1 MHNPDSGFEVHRFKC
16 DLLDFCVQF
25 EKTTRMSRET
35 EDRLKAIPNF
45 CFPDAQDWR
54 PSADINRL
62 DYKPHFRVTIKCTS
76 ESRSCVSQSC

>member
-1 MHNPDSGFEVHRFKC
+1 MVLTLDQFNC
-16 DLLDFCVQF
+16 DFLDFRVQF
-25 EKTTRMSRET
+25 EKTSRMSRET

-62 DYKPHFRVTIKCTS
+62 DYKPHFRVMTNCTS
-76 ESRSCVSQSC
+76 DLCSCVSLSC